1 MTQGELEKLAIPMGR
16 IFSDLEQQIM
26 SDIVRRIKINGFST
40 ATADWEMTR
49 LQQLGASE
57 KEIRKWVQTALQA
70 SEEELGRIY
79 SDEVY
84 RQYTGFQRAYRVKGF
99 EQIPFEDNIP
109 LQQLIEA
116 VKKQVS
122 GEYRSMTGSMGF
134 AIRGLDGKI
143 MQTPLMDFYRETLD
157 DSVAGIH
164 SGVFS
169 YQAVLEKAVNQM
181 TASGVRWI
189 DYSSGVHNR
198 VDVAARRAVLTGF
211 RQIQG
216 QINQRVASDLG
227 TDFYEVSYH
236 VGARPTHQP
245 WQGRVWSMAEL
256 QSVCGL
262 GSVTGL
268 CGANCYHDYSAFIPG
283 VSVRAYTDEQLAAM
297 IAEEN
302 TPREYLGKEYT
313 TYEALQHQRHL
324 ETVMRKYRQDI
335 KLLQQ
340 GGAPERAIILK
351 KARYQG
357 KLQEYEA
364 FSNKMKLPMQ
374 KKRIFQDGLKGRF
387 TLTGAEKE
395 KVNQIANEKQIAKA
409 RQARSSKFSERFVE
423 FNNGQKDI
431 ITTRKLLNNLNKSNV
446 GRETVKYI
454 VEHPELNVNM
464 CYKVETPE
472 NIFGWQDKDDIYI
485 YATKTATV
493 QKTAEILI
501 HEITHHRYD
510 IGGNQWSECVC
521 RAQELKHRKGID
533 KLTGEELRDIIK
545 SVKRDYPEYKWR

>member
-26 SDIVRRIKINGFST
+26 ADIVRRIKINGFST

-49 LQQLGASE
+49 LQQLGTSE
-57 KEIRKWVQTALQA
+57 KEIRKWVQAALQA
-70 SEEELGRIY
+70 SEEELERIY

-169 YQAVLEKAVNQM
+169 YQAVLEKDVNQM

-216 QINQRVASDLG
+216 QINQQVAADLG

-283 VSVRAYTDEQLAAM
+283 VSVRTYTDEQLAAM

-340 GGAPERAIILK
+340 GGAPERVIILK

-357 KLQEYEA
+357 KLQEYES

-387 TLTGAEKE
+387 TPTVQERKALEESVINDKIKIELAEANIRGVPKLNPEKIDVSGFTFDESHINAEREHGVTRAEAERFIKEADISLTRWNGRFINYYGPHGATYVDVENKNIRTSFKKEQFDVPTLKIREVAEKYG
-395 KVNQIANEKQIAKA
+395 IKQD
-409 RQARSSKFSERFVE
+409 SVS
-423 FNNGQKDI
+423 NNG
-431 ITTRKLLNNLNKSNV
+431 N
-446 GRETVKYI
+446 
-454 VEHPELNVNM
+454 
-464 CYKVETPE
+464 
-472 NIFGWQDKDDIYI
+472 
-485 YATKTATV
+485 
-493 QKTAEILI
+493 
-501 HEITHHRYD
+501 
-510 IGGNQWSECVC
+510 GN
-521 RAQELKHRKGID
+521 
-533 KLTGEELRDIIK
+533 
-545 SVKRDYPEYKWR
+545 